1 MFEVEFEKLQ
11 LNKVLVV
18 LRSCGS
24 HWQKSFIK
32 SLERGRAVV
41 DLADPIVREQALS
54 YPEGFIHNLA
64 KPALLYNL
72 QRAPELLPL
81 LAKADAPKGSFV
93 AVTEQIHYLLDRLE
107 EQGSAEG
114 EALREADAIVGNDEL
129 QSKMAIVELPLAARE
144 REPFVPDSEGSSGR
158 SARKAKNVLE
168 SIVLGSLRRQ
178 EDSSDKQFYTSFIK
192 SMVRHQIMEQ
202 TTVSDDIKFYR
213 FLGMAA
219 SMTGT
224 VVNYARLAS
233 TVGITAP
240 TAKQWLQF
248 LAGTGFVYLLQPL
261 EGVAGKR
268 LVKAPKLY
276 FRDTGMAAALLQ
288 LPDAA
293 SVMQSVYYKNLFEN
307 YVVNEIR
314 ESFLE
319 QGAEPK
325 LLFYKDSNYKE
336 ISLIMEVA
344 GRLYP
349 VAITKDEF
357 KTSKLYKDFQIM
369 APYAE
374 EHGLELGNGCIIG
387 MGKPE
392 AFLEHGICYA
402 AAEKL

>member
-1 MFEVEFEKLQ
+1 MFEVEFDKLQ

-24 HWQKSFIK
+24 QWQKSFIK
-32 SLERGRAVV
+32 SLEQGRAVV

-54 YPEGFIHNLA
+54 YPEGFIHNMA

-72 QRAPELLPL
+72 QKAPELLPL
-81 LAKADAPKGSFV
+81 LAKAEALQGSFV
-93 AVTEQIHYLLDRLE
+93 AVTEQSHYLLERLE
-107 EQGSAEG
+107 ERGSAEG
-114 EALREADAIVGNDEL
+114 EDLGDADAVVVNDEL
-129 QSKMAIVELPLAARE
+129 RAKLAIVELPLMAGE
-144 REPFVPDSEGSSGR
+144 RVPFVPDGEGNSGR

-168 SIVLGSLRRQ
+168 SIVLGSLRSQ
-178 EDSSDKQFYTSFIK
+178 EDSSDKQYYTSFIK
-192 SMVRHQIMEQ
+192 SMVRQQIMEQ

-248 LAGTGFVYLLQPL
+248 LVGTGLVYLLQPL

-319 QGAEPK
+319 QGVEPK

-357 KTSKLYKDFQIM
+357 KTSKLYKDFQIL
-369 APYAE
+369 ALYAE
-374 EHGLELGNGCIIG
+374 EHGLKLSNGCIIG

-402 AAEKL
+402 SAEKL

>member
-24 HWQKSFIK
+24 QWQKSFIK
-32 SLERGRAVV
+32 SLESGRTVV

-54 YPEGFIHNLA
+54 YPEGFIHSLA

-81 LAKADAPKGSFV
+81 LAKAEASAGSFV
-93 AVTEQIHYLLDRLE
+93 AVTEQSHYLLDRLE

-114 EALREADAIVGNDEL
+114 EALRKADAVVGDEEL
-129 QSKMAIVELPLAARE
+129 RAKLAIVELPLMAGE
-144 REPFVPDSEGSSGR
+144 REPFVPDGEGSSGR

-178 EDSSDKQFYTSFIK
+178 EDSSDKQYYTSFIK
-192 SMVRHQIMEQ
+192 SMVRQQIMEQ

-248 LAGTGFVYLLQPL
+248 LAGTGLVYLLQPL

-314 ESFLE
+314 ESYLE
-319 QGAEPK
+319 QGVEPK

-349 VAITKDEF
+349 MAITKDEF
-357 KTSKLYKDFQIM
+357 KTSKLYKDFQIL

-374 EHGLELGNGCIIG
+374 EHGLELGSGCVIG

>member
-1 MFEVEFEKLQ
+1 MLEVEFERLQ

-24 HWQKSFIK
+24 QWQKSFIK
-32 SLERGRAVV
+32 SLEQGRAVV

-54 YPEGFIHNLA
+54 YPEGFILSLA

-81 LAKADAPKGSFV
+81 LAQAEAPQGSFV
-93 AVTEQIHYLLDRLE
+93 AVTEQSHYLLDRIE
-107 EQGSAEG
+107 ELGSAEG
-114 EALREADAIVGNDEL
+114 EASGDADDAVGDDEL
-129 QSKMAIVELPLAARE
+129 WAKLAIVELPLMAGE
-144 REPFVPDSEGSSGR
+144 RVPFVPDGEGSSGR

-178 EDSSDKQFYTSFIK
+178 EGSGDKQYYTSFIK
-192 SMVRHQIMEQ
+192 SMVRQQIMEQ

-248 LAGTGFVYLLQPL
+248 LAGTGLVYLLQPL
-261 EGVAGKR
+261 EGVVGKR

-276 FRDTGMAAALLQ
+276 FRDTGMVVALLQ
-288 LPDAA
+288 LTDAA

-314 ESFLE
+314 ESYLE
-319 QGAEPK
+319 QGVEPK

-336 ISLIMEVA
+336 ISLIMEVE

-357 KTSKLYKDFQIM
+357 KTSKLYKDFQILNS
-369 APYAE
+369 YAE
-374 EHGLELGNGCIIG
+374 EHGLELGSGCVIG